1 MNTLTT
7 LAILT
12 LSTWS
17 SPTSDPE
24 ISGLA
29 TYYRPDLMQ
38 RVAANRHMVAYEPPY
53 LGGVAL
59 NRAGDLGRTVWLR
72 WEDGTVDGP
81 YRVVDCAR
89 RIDYPLRLAQGK
101 VVEVDA
107 ETAKRHS
114 FYGIGPVPVTVLFGE
129 PEVWIPAVQGRY
141 EAI

>member
-38 RVAANRHMVAYEPPY
+38 QVAANRHMVAYEPPY

-72 WEDGTVDGP
+72 WEDGTTDGP
-81 YRVVDCAR
+81 YRVVDCAKRSDYLLR
-89 RIDYPLRLAQGK
+89 RGRI
-101 VVEVDA
+101 VEVDA
-107 ETAKRHS
+107 ETAQRRG
-114 FYGIGPVPVTVLFGE
+114 FYGIGPVPVTVLFCE
-129 PEVWIPAVQGRY
+129 PAAWAPN
-141 EAI
+141 